1 MRSHPLRGLLFALTL
16 LAASLLEAGCT
27 SYGRPLFEVAL
38 EANATL
44 EPGPSLLVPGD
55 TVSIF
60 RRATL
65 NSPESSLTAEVRPDG
80 KTTLGSL
87 GEFQIG
93 GLTAAEAEA
102 PIRALLVKE
111 YPSTAASDWNI
122 TFALLGTRNVYVMGD
137 VNEPGEVPIRGRL
150 SLIEALAA
158 AGGPRKETAMLEYAL
173 LVRWSPREK
182 RQRSWRI
189 DASVERWEEG
199 ATLLLQPHDVIFIP
213 NTPIDDVDI
222 WVDQYIRRMLP
233 FPGVAAPPVA

>member
-1 MRSHPLRGLLFALTL
+1 MRPTPLRGLLIALSL

-27 SYGRPLFEVAL
+27 SYGRPMFEVAL

-55 TVSIF
+55 TVSILWL
-60 RRATL
+60 AT
-65 NSPESSLTAEVRPDG
+65 SDTPERSITADVRPDG

-87 GEFQIG
+87 GEVQIG

-102 PIRALLVKE
+102 PIRALIAKQ
-111 YPSTAASDWNI
+111 YPNSPASDVNI
-122 TFALLGTRNVYVMGD
+122 TFGLQGIRSVYVMGD
-137 VNEPGEVPIRGRL
+137 VIEPGEVPIKGRM
-150 SLIEALAA
+150 SMVEALAA

-173 LVRWSPREK
+173 LVRWSQAEK

-199 ATLLLQPHDVIFIP
+199 AALLLQPHDVIFIP

-233 FPGVAAPPVA
+233 FPGVAAPPVY

>member
-1 MRSHPLRGLLFALTL
+1 MRSHPLRGLLLALTL
-16 LAASLLEAGCT
+16 LAASLLEVGCT

-55 TVSIF
+55 TVSIAWTENPN
-60 RRATL
+60 RAI
-65 NSPESSLTAEVRPDG
+65 TAEVRPDG

-87 GEFQIG
+87 GEVQIG

-102 PIRALLVKE
+102 PIRELLAKNFGQT
-111 YPSTAASDWNI
+111 PRADINI
-122 TFALLGTRNVYVMGD
+122 TFGLLGTRNVYVMGD

-173 LVRWSPREK
+173 LVRWSPSEK

-199 ATLLLQPHDVIFIP
+199 AALLLQPHDVIFIP